1 MTTPFHAQALL
12 RPLLALLVLMGTAQA
27 LALPSQTAHPHGA
40 NDVTWKNGG
49 GGGPLANPNA
59 VAHQHY
65 NTLPLGANN
74 GENSFFANKAWDNSG
89 TTTTFQHC
97 IGGLGNAGCDN
108 NTFGHGYIANRVL
121 YHFDTTAPA
130 PAVAYK
136 DRVVDAFTDWMT
148 GATTRFN
155 AVGKK
160 NVNNVGLTLGFSFAE
175 AVLKP
180 ATELFINVRFLDF
193 GNIDTTGVFDS
204 GTRNLDFNTN
214 AGITWYTG
222 AAAPTAGDNKQDFLT
237 TARHEVGHAIGFGH
251 NKDANKVA
259 GSSIMWT
266 SAAALDTRVAITQG
280 DLDGVLALYTQPV
293 PEPGTVP
300 MMGLGV
306 VLVMRAARRRSP
318 SAQLGPM
325 PRMQT

>member
-1 MTTPFHAQALL
+1 M
-12 RPLLALLVLMGTAQA
+12 
-27 LALPSQTAHPHGA
+27 
-40 NDVTWKNGG
+40 TWKNGG
-49 GGGPLANPNA
+49 GGGPLANPNT

-97 IGGLGNAGCDN
+97 VVGLGNAGCDSS
-108 NTFGHGYIANRVL
+108 TFGHDYIANRVL
-121 YHFDTTAPA
+121 YHFDTTAAA

-136 DRVVDAFTDWMT
+136 DRVVNAFTDWVS
-148 GATTRFN
+148 GAAARLT
-155 AVGKK
+155 AVGQK

-193 GNIDTTGVFDS
+193 GNTDTTGVFDS

-214 AGITWYTG
+214 ADLIWYTG
-222 AAAPTAGDNKQDFLT
+222 AAAPTAGANQQDFLT
-237 TARHEVGHAIGFGH
+237 TARHKVGHAVGFGH
-251 NKDANKVA
+251 NKDANKLA

-280 DLDGVLALYTQPV
+280 DFDGVLALYTQPV
-293 PEPGTVP
+293 PEPAQADTRKCKDP
-300 MMGLGV
+300 MECTLRQGASWCTRLHC
-306 VLVMRAARRRSP
+306 SP
-318 SAQLGPM
+318 AQA
-325 PRMQT
+325 